1 MGKLRAELLRGDRKV
16 GVWGT
21 GFIGYSTL
29 ANFAVNGVKCLGT
42 DTNPSIVQAINDGRI
57 PVPSMEYWLGFNP
70 KPLVDA
76 RMIEATTDWRQ
87 LLKDEV
93 AVHMVAVPTEKGDK
107 PWDGALADV
116 TEKMAKIDRKP
127 NNPPL
132 MIIESTLTPGKAEL
146 AMLMRSNRL

>member
-42 DTNPSIVQAINDGRI
+42 DTNPLIVQTISDGRV

-76 RMIEATTDWRQ
+76 HMIEATTDWRKV
-87 LLKDEV
+87 LKDEI

-107 PWDGALADV
+107 PWDGTLADV